1 MLLEKSSNNSSPRPI
16 PTKWYPFPNLKPP
29 VQQGQTEDDAYIG
42 ILTQICAK
50 DPLDYVHIQKLANA
64 LASQGK
70 LAEA

>member
-1 MLLEKSSNNSSPRPI
+1 M
-16 PTKWYPFPNLKPP
+16 
-29 VQQGQTEDDAYIG
+29 QGQTEDDAYIG